1 MSDSAFKALSD
12 PTRREILRLLG
23 KRVLTVG
30 EIVERFS
37 LSQPAISRHLAVLR
51 QAGLVSA
58 ERNGQ
63 NVVYALDTTV
73 FQEVVRALMGLVP
86 GRTSM
91 RRRIVALLALCTH
104 MAVTALLWPRFP
116 VRVPAHWDF

>member
-1 MSDSAFKALSD
+1 MSDPAFKALSD

-23 KRVLTVG
+23 KRPLTAG
-30 EIVERFS
+30 EIVSRFS

-58 ERNGQ
+58 ARNGQ

-73 FQEVVRALMGLVP
+73 FQDVVRALLGLVP
-86 GRTSM
+86 GR
-91 RRRIVALLALCTH
+91 R
-104 MAVTALLWPRFP
+104 
-116 VRVPAHWDF
+116 